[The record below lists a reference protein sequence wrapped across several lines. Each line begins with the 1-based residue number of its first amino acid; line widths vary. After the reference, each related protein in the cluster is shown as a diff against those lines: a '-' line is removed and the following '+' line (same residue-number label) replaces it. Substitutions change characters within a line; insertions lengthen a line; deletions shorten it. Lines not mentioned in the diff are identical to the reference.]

1 MNSLKTISFFF
12 RKSPVFRGFLTVLL
26 AFSIIGITTFAS
38 FKIKARPIIEEVN
51 PPIGSPGD
59 IITITGKDFG
69 KDRNTSY
76 VEIGGSR
83 ITASSYLEWSDTQI
97 RIQLPA
103 NVKNGLVYVGT
114 GSSRSEPSFF
124 ANRDDIPSLVHVNEQ
139 NTTPTVTD
147 VSVNGSSIG
156 LDPTKQLR
164 IKTGDF
170 IEIIGN
176 NFGSSSEDA
185 NVFFS
190 SMQED
195 ATAANRDN
203 FDYVYWSDTEI
214 QLYVPDGISDGY
226 FYIKNNSS
234 TSQQV
239 HFTNSSAVGKKTFP
253 VTRTYLLETTSD
265 ISDVSAD
272 KNSMMTIRMPYP
284 LKTISQHKIEMTE
297 CSPTPTLTNFQHTL
311 IFQEQSSSV
320 ADSRKTTFKANFAVT
335 VSETLTEINTD
346 KIGNYNNVNPLLLSV
361 ALKADVCVPSDDKNV
376 VELAKKIIGTEKNPH
391 RKAKKIYD
399 YMLDNFQLL
408 QEIRTGEVLPV
419 DLISTGSGDAYDF
432 SMIYTALLRA
442 SGVPALPC
450 AGLLVDRTMARRAHW
465 WTEFYLPDLGW
476 IPVDIAIPA
485 GLSYNG
491 AGEERDKRT
500 FYFGNMD
507 CQHIVF
513 SRGYNE
519 IKPAS
524 ASSVTVQFPRS
535 YALQSIWE
543 EVGTTSVK
551 YSSFWNLP
559 MIIGIY

>member
-1 MNSLKTISFFF
+1 MNYLKTISLFF
-12 RKSPVFRGFLTVLL
+12 RKSPVFRGLLTVLL
-26 AFSIIGITTFAS
+26 AFSIIAITTFAS
-38 FKIKARPIIEEVN
+38 FKIRSKPVIEEVN

-114 GSSRSEPSFF
+114 GSSRSKPSFF
-124 ANRDDIPSLVHVNEQ
+124 ANRDDIPSLVKVNAQ
-139 NTTPTVTD
+139 STTPTVID

-170 IEIIGN
+170 IEIVGN
-176 NFGSSSEDA
+176 NFGNSSEDA

-195 ATAANRDN
+195 ATAACRDN

-226 FYIKNNSS
+226 FYIKNGESV
-234 TSQQV
+234 SQQIY
-239 HFTNSSAVGKKTFP
+239 FTNSSSVGKKTFP
-253 VTRTYLLETTSD
+253 VTRTYLLETSSN
-265 ISDVSAD
+265 IYDVSAD
-272 KNSMMTIRMPYP
+272 KKSMMTIRMPYP
-284 LKTISQHKIEMTE
+284 LKTISQHKVEMTE
-297 CSPTPTLTNFQHTL
+297 CTPVPMLTNFQHTV
-311 IFQEQSSSV
+311 IFQEQSSNV
-320 ADSRKTTFKANFAVT
+320 AGGTKKTFKANFAVT
-335 VSETLTEINTD
+335 VSETITDINQE
-346 KIGNYNNVNPLLLSV
+346 KIGTYSDMNPLLRSV
-361 ALKADVCVPSDDKNV
+361 ALKADVCVPSDDANV
-376 VELAKKIIGTEKNPH
+376 VELAKKIIGTEKNPY

-408 QEIRTGEVLPV
+408 QEIRTGEVSPV
-419 DLISTGSGDAYDF
+419 DLISTGTGDAYDF
-432 SMIYTALLRA
+432 SIIYTALLRA
-442 SGVPALPC
+442 ADVPALPC

-465 WTEFYLPDLGW
+465 WTEFYLPDFGW
-476 IPVDIAIPA
+476 VPVDTAIPA

-524 ASSVTVQFPRS
+524 ANSVTVQFPRS

-559 MIIGIY
+559 IIIGIY